1 MIFELLVSLIFS
13 RPIEIDFK
21 HYLEPHK
28 QVQVKQTFGECVAF
42 VKKKLGIKEHLGVQ
56 YAKQIVNLPQFKK
69 ITDPRGGD
77 IAVMPSVSFTG
88 HVVFLLYNENGRIRV
103 QDSNLFGDK
112 IVREYWMDQYFKKNQ
127 IIFLRKVDNT
137 SS

>member
-1 MIFELLVSLIFS
+1 MIFELLVSLIIS

-77 IAVMPSVSFTG
+77 IVVAPKISKTG
-88 HVVFLLYNENGRIRV
+88 HVSYILYNENGRLRI

-112 IVREYWMDQYFKKNQ
+112 VVREYWLDSYFKSSQ
-127 IIFLRKVDNT
+127 VVFLRYNI
-137 SS
+137 